1 MTYKSR
7 MANVKEVMKQRLK
20 KLNISWKYIL
30 FTIAMWIVFI
40 SIVVYMA
47 FCALRDVF
55 ALVG

>member
-1 MTYKSR
+1 MIYKSR
-7 MANVKEVMKQRLK
+7 MANVKEVMKQRPK